1 MSISLVKEA
10 SCVPEPSL
18 ELFNH
23 NMEQCGKLLPSDWPV
38 LDSHDHMVGSDIP
51 TCYLPVSDV
60 SSKND
65 YFILPRII
73 RLATGWS
80 EIKNY

>member
-1 MSISLVKEA
+1 ML
-10 SCVPEPSL
+10 EPSL

-23 NMEQCGKLLPSDWPV
+23 NMEHCGKLLLSDWPT

-65 YFILPRII
+65 YFI
-73 RLATGWS
+73 
-80 EIKNY
+80 

>member
-1 MSISLVKEA
+1 M
-10 SCVPEPSL
+10 PEPSL

-23 NMEQCGKLLPSDWPV
+23 NTEHCGKLSLSDWLT
-38 LDSHDHMVGSDIP
+38 LDSHDRMVGSDIP

-65 YFILPRII
+65 YFI
-73 RLATGWS
+73 
-80 EIKNY
+80 